1 MESQQKQRFRTFV
14 FKNVDAFLI
23 MTILYTVF
31 CVSCPYV
38 NMHSKIKRLETQV
51 LIRVTIRTIFP
62 RCILSRI
69 SILPKISKIW
79 LCLCVQ
85 TDVCR
90 YDIGSLCFFKRSRG
104 TFESKQ
110 YRNPGQDASGKN
122 GKYGHPRLDV
132 KEELQVFIFWEN
144 KLKINTLI

>member
-1 MESQQKQRFRTFV
+1 MESQQKQRLRTFV

-38 NMHSKIKRLETQV
+38 NMHSKIKRLETQA

-90 YDIGSLCFFKRSRG
+90 YDIGSLCFLNALEVLLNQSHIEILARTRPGKMASMVTLGLMSKKNFK
-104 TFESKQ
+104 FLFF
-110 YRNPGQDASGKN
+110 GK
-122 GKYGHPRLDV
+122 
-132 KEELQVFIFWEN
+132 
-144 KLKINTLI
+144 TS